1 VNHPPFQHAFA
12 FRIDTADRSL
22 VLSGDTSPCQA
33 LVDLAKGADLLLHE
47 AMYEPGIDAM
57 LAQRPYVPPGLRSFL
72 VDGHASAEDCGRMAT
87 EAGVKTLAL
96 THLLPSD
103 DALVSEDV
111 WRREAA
117 RHYAGKII
125 IGQDLMVL

>member
-1 VNHPPFQHAFA
+1 
-12 FRIDTADRSL
+12 
-22 VLSGDTSPCQA
+22 
-33 LVDLAKGADLLLHE
+33 
-47 AMYEPGIDAM
+47 
-57 LAQRPYVPPGLRSFL
+57 
-72 VDGHASAEDCGRMAT
+72 MAT

-117 RHYAGKII
+117 RRYAGKII
-125 IGQDLMVL
+125 IGQDLMLL